1 MTVFC
6 REVKEVSSVSE
17 FCTCTN
23 NGCSRHPSNHSEGCT
38 PCIELNLYLKKIPIC
53 FFNLVDPEK
62 THNGFDIEEFA
73 RIVTQRA
80 TANQ

>member
-1 MTVFC
+1 MSNI
-6 REVKEVSSVSE
+6 KE

-23 NGCSRHPSNHSEGCT
+23 TGCSRHPSNHSEGCT
-38 PCIELNLYLKKIPIC
+38 PCIELNLYLKKIPTC

-73 RIVTQRA
+73 RIVTEKSN
-80 TANQ
+80 ANQ